1 MVRPLPAAAEP
12 QNNSGWRSPN
22 MAKRQSKSQPTWT
35 DVKGKLATLDR
46 AGLLSLVQDLYAA
59 HKDNQLFLHTRF
71 GLGEDALEPYKQT
84 IEQWVAPDV
93 FSRTATVSVAKAKQA
108 ITDYK
113 KAVGNPAGLAELMVF
128 YCEQAAG
135 FCRAYG
141 NDDDGYYNALV
152 RMFEQAFRVASK
164 LPDSA
169 QVKLIDRLNR
179 VRSICH
185 DFGYGVGEDMDLIF
199 AKHAEPGD

>member
-1 MVRPLPAAAEP
+1 
-12 QNNSGWRSPN
+12 
-22 MAKRQSKSQPTWT
+22 
-35 DVKGKLATLDR
+35 
-46 AGLLSLVQDLYAA
+46 LLSLVQDLYAA

-71 GLGEDALEPYKQT
+71 GLGEDALEPYKQS

-93 FSRTATVSVAKAKQA
+93 FSRKATISVAKAKQA

-152 RMFEQAFRVASK
+152 RMFEQAFSVAST

-169 QVKLIDRLNR
+169 QVNLIDRLNR
-179 VRSICH
+179 VRTVCH

-199 AKHAEPGD
+199 AKYAELDD

>member
-1 MVRPLPAAAEP
+1 
-12 QNNSGWRSPN
+12 

-35 DVKGKLATLDR
+35 DVKAKLASLDR

-71 GLGEDALEPYKQT
+71 GLGGDALEPYKQT

-93 FSRTATVSVAKAKQA
+93 FSRKVTISVAKAKQA

-113 KAVGNPAGLAELMVF
+113 RAVGDPVGLAELMVF

-135 FCRAYG
+135 FCSAYG

-152 RMFEQAFRVASK
+152 RMFEQALTVASK
-164 LPDSA
+164 LPDSTQA
-169 QVKLIDRLNR
+169 GFIDRLDR
-179 VRSICH
+179 VRTTCD

-199 AKHAEPGD
+199 AKYAEPDD

>member
-1 MVRPLPAAAEP
+1 
-12 QNNSGWRSPN
+12 

-35 DVKGKLATLDR
+35 DVKAKLASLDR
-46 AGLLSLVQDLYAA
+46 AGLLSLVQDLYTA

-93 FSRTATVSVAKAKQA
+93 FNRKLTISVAKAKQA
-108 ITDYK
+108 IADYK

-128 YCEQAAG
+128 YCGQAAG

-152 RMFEQAFRVASK
+152 RMFAQALTVASK
-164 LPDSA
+164 LPDST
-169 QVKLIDRLNR
+169 QVNLIDRLNR
-179 VRSICH
+179 VRTIGH
-185 DFGYGVGEDMDLIF
+185 GFGYGVGEDMDLIF
-199 AKHAEPGD
+199 AKYAEPDD